1 MYATWLCL
9 ALYHAS
15 PTAAH
20 LGSREDSSMNDQL
33 VGWQG
38 GIGRRSTWNIISNC
52 LSTIIACTWSVQH
65 LNIPSPADTLWKR
78 WWRSFKWMII
88 TILFPELIIIHAI
101 FEVQMAWQ
109 AFQLMRRNGKN
120 VELPWWMRRPS
131 WRNPPGKART
141 HDRKWT
147 LTHCFYGN
155 MGGFCYGE
163 APEGQFPVTA
173 QQLAAEAGFEDP
185 VVTKEEIQ
193 DKSKRDW
200 FSKTVAALEFL
211 QLALSLIVRTNRG
224 LAFSQLETL
233 TLGLAICGAVIYLL
247 LFYKPQNL
255 ATNTPLGQ
263 NPPLRFKRTY
273 DSFWKVLVN
282 EPSNSAPRKRAS
294 SEHTSSL
301 HNEIP
306 EGIPDRIP
314 NDNFPIFDGRITHP
328 GVFLL
333 ALASGLFGALHAIA
347 WNSEFPSHVE
357 KILWQTATVV
367 AAGSPVLGLLT
378 VPFAQWT
385 ISAGD
390 SESFRI
396 NCVALMREYFYQLET
411 TQDKD
416 PILRAMSK
424 LEGATAN
431 PQARQSYAGIFSV
444 EDGRS
449 ELMSNLREFLRK
461 PLLRHLA
468 SLLRLKDNKYSQIR
482 LASETDQRDNRDL
495 KDGIHSRV
503 GEQSRRKLK
512 NAMCSRSS
520 SKICISF

>member
-1 MYATWLCL
+1 
-9 ALYHAS
+9 
-15 PTAAH
+15 
-20 LGSREDSSMNDQL
+20 
-33 VGWQG
+33 
-38 GIGRRSTWNIISNC
+38 
-52 LSTIIACTWSVQH
+52 
-65 LNIPSPADTLWKR
+65 
-78 WWRSFKWMII
+78 MIV

-101 FEVQMAWQ
+101 FEVHMAWQ

-120 VELPWWMRRPS
+120 VELPWWMSRPS
-131 WRNPPGKART
+131 WRNPPWKTRNY
-141 HDRKWT
+141 DKKWT

-155 MGGFCYGE
+155 MGGFYYYGGV
-163 APEGQFPVTA
+163 PERNFPITA

-211 QLALSLIVRTNRG
+211 QLALSLIVRTNQG

-247 LFYKPQNL
+247 LCYKPQNL
-255 ATNTPLGQ
+255 ATHTPLGQ
-263 NPPLRFKRTY
+263 SPPLRFKQTY

-282 EPSNSAPRKRAS
+282 EPSNSASRMRAV
-294 SEHTSSL
+294 SEKPSNP

-306 EGIPDRIP
+306 ERIPDRIP
-314 NDNFPIFDGRITHP
+314 NDNVPIFDGRITHP

-347 WNSEFPSHVE
+347 WNFEFPSHVE

-385 ISAGD
+385 VSAGD

-396 NCVALMREYFYQLET
+396 NCVALVREYLYVAT
-411 TQDKD
+411 KD
-416 PILRAMSK
+416 RGPILKAMER
-424 LEGATAN
+424 LEDAGAN
-431 PQARQSYAGIFSV
+431 PEAHQSYAAIFSI
-444 EDGRS
+444 EDVRL
-449 ELMSNLREFLRK
+449 ELISDLHKFLSK
-461 PLLRHLA
+461 SHLQ
-468 SLLRLKDNKYSQIR
+468 NI
-482 LASETDQRDNRDL
+482 
-495 KDGIHSRV
+495 
-503 GEQSRRKLK
+503 
-512 NAMCSRSS
+512 
-520 SKICISF
+520 IS